1 MLRLVVLGA
10 LASMAF
16 GMNLGGLNLGAMG
29 GLMGNLGNMQ
39 SMLKNMPPGAIEN
52 AMKSLTPEKINEAL
66 ENPQMQ
72 KMMESMG
79 ITKEQAEQAVK
90 MMPKDPKVLASMMT
104 DKLAGSKDTFEQ
116 MGLPVDELPAIVGE
130 LKNKFKDDF
139 GIDFDNDDEESV
151 IGKLK
156 QVAIDRLKEEGV
168 EIDSE
173 DPEKTK
179 KSIIQ
184 RAKAYFGVSPD
195 MDDGEF
201 RQMVLKDLLINLQQ
215 KGFDIN
221 PEEPKEAIIKLK
233 SMAFEMAKNY
243 GFEIDEQMEWPE
255 IKKKVMETM
264 RENGVPVDD
273 QEKLIPYLMEK
284 FQEYQ
289 PLILEFLS
297 NMQPEVVP
305 QMVPQMIPQ
314 MMPQMRPMPV
324 MHPMAMQRPPFA
336 MPLTLNLEINIDDN
350 EEPEFGGK
358 YQYDEEAELMEM
370 LQDLLHYRH
379 MAKKLIAEN
388 QMLHHRLMALDRP
401 VMSRSPL
408 LTAIMARSEE

>member
-1 MLRLVVLGA
+1 
-10 LASMAF
+10 
-16 GMNLGGLNLGAMG
+16 
-29 GLMGNLGNMQ
+29 
-39 SMLKNMPPGAIEN
+39 
-52 AMKSLTPEKINEAL
+52 
-66 ENPQMQ
+66 
-72 KMMESMG
+72 MG

-104 DKLAGSKDTFEQ
+104 DKIAGSKATFEK
-116 MGLPVDELPAIVGE
+116 MGVPVEELPAIVGE

-151 IGKLK
+151 MGKLK

-168 EIDSE
+168 EIDTE
-173 DPEKTK
+173 DSEKTK

-215 KGFDIN
+215 QGFDID

-255 IKKKVMETM
+255 IKEKVMQVM
-264 RENGVPVDD
+264 REKGVPVDD

-297 NMQPEVVP
+297 NMQPQVVP
-305 QMVPQMIPQ
+305 QMVPQ

-350 EEPEFGGK
+350 EDSEFGGR
-358 YQYDEEAELMEM
+358 YQYNEEAEMMEM

-388 QMLHHRLMALDRP
+388 QMLQHRLMALERP
-401 VMSRSPL
+401 VMSRSPM